1 MFASLSGRRGAA
13 RYPLVA
19 RIGLL
24 LLTLTLLPLAP
35 AQGAPPA
42 RPLAAPSDTFADPNI
57 RSVWQRTDA
66 PVAAGQATRSWLWG
80 PGPFFTTYE
89 PFNGTPNGNR
99 LVQYFDK
106 GRLEVNDPSGDRGA
120 QWFVTSGLLVKEM
133 VLGRLETGI
142 EPGDGEAR
150 APARIPV
157 SGEDV
162 GAESAPPY
170 SAFAGQFGRVPA
182 APGRAVNAQI
192 DAQGTVT
199 TLPTPPADV
208 HLLAYDEAGGH
219 NIPDVFW
226 RFMNAGGLVSEGG
239 RLRQGPLF
247 DWVYTLGVPLTE
259 PLWTRASVDGTE
271 RWVLVQL
278 FERRSLTYTPTN
290 AEAWQVEM
298 ANVGRHYYNWRYGT
312 PNSDT
317 KDANTHTRYSVQV
330 QVDRKRTLT
339 VREQVTYAN
348 TTAARLPLKEVV
360 LRAIYHH
367 WAGAFELTGAS
378 VEGQPVTPRWRDDS
392 NLNLPLPAPL
402 AYGQTVNLSLEFTI
416 RPKSFGG
423 RHGYDP
429 NTDLL
434 TLGDWLPSVVP
445 YENGG
450 WLQFPY
456 ADIGD
461 QGINE
466 TADYTVQ
473 FDSADNLVIGG
484 TGTATTHTGKRW
496 VYEAPDVRDVAYVL
510 SSRLLNPYADGNL
523 TRKVGNTTIRGFFLA
538 AHRAQAGPLLD
549 LVASALRWYGGRLTP
564 YPYRDFVAGEM
575 GFPTE
580 KQWDYSQEYPQVYFI
595 PTQRVSLGLTPGT
608 FPWITPV
615 HEVAHQWF
623 YSTVGNNQLQ
633 DPWLDEA
640 LVSFLSAEYARAQR
654 PDLYNTVWRTLI
666 GPGVGRPVSSSL
678 FAGYG
683 KDETSYFRTTYDL
696 GTVFVGEVYNTMGA
710 GPFWEALND
719 YVTHFAGQRA
729 HPADLLRIWQAHSPR
744 PLDGVFDRYLAY
756 R

>member
-1 MFASLSGRRGAA
+1 MFAWTSGRGSAA
-13 RYPLVA
+13 RYGRLA
-19 RIGLL
+19 RLGWLL
-24 LLTLTLLPLAP
+24 LALAILPLTP
-35 AQGAPPA
+35 VQGAPPV
-42 RPLAAPSDTFADPNI
+42 RPAAAPSDTFADPTI
-57 RSVWQRTDA
+57 RTVWQRSDA

-106 GRLEVNDPSGDRGA
+106 GRLEINDPGGNRASP
-120 QWFVTSGLLVKEM
+120 WFVTSGLLVKEL
-133 VLGRLETGI
+133 VLGRLETGS

-157 SGEDV
+157 SGDDV
-162 GAESAPPY
+162 GAGSAPPY
-170 SAFAGQFGRVPA
+170 SAFAGQFGRVAA
-182 APGRAVNAQI
+182 APGRPVDAQI
-192 DAQGTVT
+192 DGQGTVT
-199 TLPTPPADV
+199 TLPAPPADV

-219 NIPDVFW
+219 NIADVFW
-226 RFMNAGGLVSEGG
+226 RFMNASGPVSEGG

-247 DWVYTLGVPLTE
+247 DWVYTLGLPLTE

-290 AEAWQVEM
+290 AAAWQVEM
-298 ANVGRHYYNWRYGT
+298 ANVGRHYYNWRYGSPT
-312 PNSDT
+312 GDT
-317 KDANTHTRYSVQV
+317 KDADSRTRYNVQV
-330 QVDRKRTLT
+330 QVDHKRNLT
-339 VREQVTYAN
+339 VREEVAYVN
-348 TTAARLPLKEVV
+348 TTATRQPLKELV
-360 LRAIYHH
+360 LRTIYHH
-367 WAGAFELTGAS
+367 WAGAFALTGAS
-378 VEGQPVTPRWRDDS
+378 VGGQPVTTRWRDDS
-392 NLNLPLPAPL
+392 NLNLPLPQPL
-402 AYGQTVNLSLEFTI
+402 AYGSTVNFTLEFTI
-416 RPKSFGG
+416 HPKTFGG

-466 TADYTVQ
+466 TANYTVQ
-473 FDSADNLVIGG
+473 FDTTDNMVIGG
-484 TGTATTHTGKRW
+484 TGTATTHTAKRW
-496 VYEAPDVRDVAYVL
+496 VYAAPGVRDVAYTL
-510 SSRLLNPYADGNL
+510 SSRLLNPYTDGNL
-523 TRKVGNTTIRGFFLA
+523 TRKVGNTTIRGYFLP
-538 AHRAQAGPLLD
+538 AHRQYAGPLLD
-549 LVASALRWYGGRLTP
+549 LAASALRWYGERLTP
-564 YPYRDFVAGEM
+564 YPYRDFVVSEM
-575 GFPTE
+575 GYPTE
-580 KQWDYSQEYPQVYFI
+580 KQWDYAQEYPQAYLI
-595 PTQRVSLGLTPGT
+595 PTQRVVNGITPGT
-608 FPWITPV
+608 FTWLTPV

-640 LVSFLSAEYARAQR
+640 LVSFLSAEYTRAQR
-654 PDLYNTVWRTLI
+654 PTLYSTVWRTLI

-696 GTVFVGEVYNTMGA
+696 GTVFVGAVYNTMGA
-710 GPFWEALND
+710 KPFWDALDD
-719 YVTHFAGQRA
+719 YITHFADKRA
-729 HPADLLRIWQAHSPR
+729 HPADLLGIWQAHSPK
-744 PLDGVFDRYLAY
+744 PLDGIFDRYLAC

>member
-1 MFASLSGRRGAA
+1 MFALLSGRRGAA
-13 RYPLVA
+13 RVT
-19 RIGLL
+19 RIACLGLL
-24 LLTLTLLPLAP
+24 LLTLTVLPF
-35 AQGAPPA
+35 PPA
-42 RPLAAPSDTFADPNI
+42 RSAPAARPSGAPSDTFADPTI
-57 RSVWQRTDA
+57 RSVWQRSDA
-66 PVAAGQATRSWLWG
+66 PVAAGQAGRSWLWG

-106 GRLEVNDPSGDRGA
+106 GRLEVNDPNGDRGA

-133 VLGRLETGI
+133 VLGRLETGV
-142 EPGDGEAR
+142 EPGDGEVR

-157 SGEDV
+157 SGDDA

-170 SAFAGQFGRVPA
+170 SAVAGQFKRA
-182 APGRAVNAQI
+182 APAPGQVVATQI
-192 DAQGTVT
+192 DPQGQVT
-199 TLPTPPADV
+199 TLPAPPAEV
-208 HLLAYDEAGGH
+208 RLTAYNEAGGH
-219 NIPDVFW
+219 NIADVFW
-226 RFMNAGGLVSEGG
+226 RFMNASGPVSEGG

-247 DWVYTLGVPLTE
+247 DWVYTLGLPLTE
-259 PLWTRASVDGTE
+259 PLWTRASVGGAE

-298 ANVGRHYYNWRYGT
+298 ANVGRHYVDWRYGT
-312 PNSDT
+312 PMSDS
-317 KDANTHTRYSVQV
+317 KDGDTRTRYNVQV

-339 VREQVTYAN
+339 VREEVTYAN
-348 TTAARLPLKEVV
+348 TTATRRPLKELV
-360 LRAIYHH
+360 LRVIYHH
-367 WAGAFELTGAS
+367 WPGAFALSGAS
-378 VEGQPVTPRWRDDS
+378 VEGQPVTARWRDDS

-402 AYGQTVNLSLEFTI
+402 AYGQAVHFTLEFTI
-416 RPKSFGG
+416 RPQPFGG
-423 RHGYDP
+423 RHGYDA

-434 TLGDWLPSVVP
+434 SLGDWLPSVVP

-473 FDSADNLVIGG
+473 FDTADNMVIGG
-484 TGTATTHTGKRW
+484 TGTATTHTAKRW
-496 VYEAPDVRDVAYVL
+496 VYEAPGVRDVAYVL
-510 SSRLLNPYADGNL
+510 SSRLLNPYSDGNL
-523 TRKVGNTTIRGFFLA
+523 TRKVGNTTVRGFFLPS
-538 AHRAQAGPLLD
+538 HRAQAGPLLD
-549 LVASALRWYGGRLTP
+549 LVASALRWYSGRLTAYP
-564 YPYRDFVAGEM
+564 YPDFVVSEM
-575 GFPTE
+575 GYPTE
-580 KQWDYSQEYPQVYFI
+580 QQWDYAQEYPQVYLI
-595 PTQRVSLGLTPGT
+595 PTQRVGNGIAPGT

-640 LVSFLSAEYARAQR
+640 LVSFLSAEYTRAQR
-654 PDLYNTVWRTLI
+654 PDLYGTVWRTLI

-683 KDETSYFRTTYDL
+683 TDETSYFRTTYDL
-696 GTVFVGEVYNTMGA
+696 GTVFVGEVYNAMGA

-719 YVTHFAGQRA
+719 YMAHFANRRA
-729 HPADLLRIWQAHSPR
+729 HPADLLRIWQAHSPQ
-744 PLDGVFDRYLAY
+744 PLDAIFDRYLAY